1 MIGGAL
7 GAALETEDA
16 VHDAAYV
23 RRSDAQTEEGNGLDS
38 AGDAVPQSRRLPAA
52 PMSGQG

>member
-23 RRSDAQTEEGNGLDS
+23 RRSDKQTEKAET
-38 AGDAVPQSRRLPAA
+38 V
-52 PMSGQG
+52 